1 MIDPELPEAAL
12 SAPGASAATH
22 RAEATAEF
30 VYGTTTVIIAL
41 SGLEIVGGV
50 PPESAAA
57 LTIAGAAAIWLCH
70 AYASY
75 LGAHVV
81 HGQTHANGE
90 VLGYLRRSSPIVLAA
105 VPAALLLGGSVA
117 GLWAVGTAIF
127 LANVLSIVV
136 LAACGWIGARAARAS
151 YAMALGWATVTAGIG
166 LGLVVF
172 KTLLHQ

>member
-1 MIDPELPEAAL
+1 MIDPELPEAAM

-50 PPESAAA
+50 PPQSAAV

-81 HGQTHANGE
+81 HGQTHASGE
-90 VLGYLRRSSPIVLAA
+90 ILGYLRRSAPIVLAA
-105 VPAALLLGGSVA
+105 LPAALLLGGSVV
-117 GLWAVGTAIF
+117 GLWSVSAAIL
-127 LANVLSIVV
+127 LANVLAIIV
-136 LAACGWIGARAARAS
+136 LAVCGWIGARAAGSSRPMS
-151 YAMALGWATVTAGIG
+151 VLWAAATAGIG

-172 KTLLHQ
+172 ETLLHR